1 MHVLIDS
8 TFMYFAVAGAGVGG
22 GRYGRKH
29 SQTSLYGLAA
39 VGVLLTG
46 LPLGKGVSRIT
57 AILARIASMAATS
70 VTMVITPE
78 LFPTSMRASGHSVA
92 SSFARLGG
100 FATPFLVNSPLSI
113 FLVALVLAIGNAI
126 AMLFAFA
133 LPETKGKGSA
143 LWDTAAAAT
152 STSSSKQ

>member
-1 MHVLIDS
+1 MLNVAWCKVVCCVFVWVR
-8 TFMYFAVAGAGVGG
+8 TF
-22 GRYGRKH
+22 RYGRKH

-46 LPLGKGVSRIT
+46 LPLDKGVTRVMAIGARIT
-57 AILARIASMAATS
+57 SMAATS

-100 FATPFLVNSPLSI
+100 FATPFLVNSTLSI

-126 AMLFAFA
+126 AMLAAFG
-133 LPETKGKGSA
+133 LPETKG
-143 LWDTAAAAT
+143 
-152 STSSSKQ
+152 SKNRDKYHLL